1 MTKYKINGFHHLGDE
16 IELEIVTI
24 LINMEG
30 QRQTSLYVIFLPIIN
45 FNQLQRRERS
55 MQITVGF

>member
-1 MTKYKINGFHHLGDE
+1 MTKYKINISHHLGDE
-16 IELEIVTI
+16 IEIEIVTI

-45 FNQLQRRERS
+45 FNQVQRHQIG
-55 MQITVGF
+55 MQIAVDF

>member
-1 MTKYKINGFHHLGDE
+1 MTKYKTNVFHHLGDE
-16 IELEIVTI
+16 IELEIDTI

>member
-1 MTKYKINGFHHLGDE
+1 MTKYKINIFHHLGDE
-16 IELEIVTI
+16 IEIEIVTI

-45 FNQLQRRERS
+45 FNQVQRHQIG
-55 MQITVGF
+55 MQIAVDF